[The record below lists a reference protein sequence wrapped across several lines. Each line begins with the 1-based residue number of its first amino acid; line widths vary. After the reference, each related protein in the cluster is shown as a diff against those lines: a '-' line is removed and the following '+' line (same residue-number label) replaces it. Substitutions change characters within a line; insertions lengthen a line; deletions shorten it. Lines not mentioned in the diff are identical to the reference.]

1 VTEALQEID
10 ARGLSA
16 GRFRDEIELTA
27 RPLVLRGLLADWP
40 AVRAGR
46 DGPQALVA
54 YLRRFDRG
62 IPVKAKRAPPE
73 ALGRFFYNED
83 LTGYNFRKETMSVS
97 AALDILL
104 ASAQEPTP
112 GALAIQSIQARHVLP
127 GFDLEN
133 VMPVLPDSAAPRL
146 WIGNAVTVA
155 AHYDPADN
163 IACVAA
169 GRRRFTL
176 FPPEQV
182 ANLYPGPFELTIA
195 GPIVSMVDFDAP
207 DANLYPGFAEAMKV
221 ALVADLEPGDA
232 IYIPCMWWHHVRS
245 SEPMNM
251 LVNYWWD
258 APNSA
263 HGPGIDALLHAMM
276 AIKGLP
282 EPHRAAWRA
291 LFSHYV
297 FQDGDAPGLHLPTD
311 RRGVQ
316 GDLTPEAARALQE
329 ALARALGGAQA
340 PNGLKQQARA
350 LLATVRNRARMLLRF
365 GGPAGPGS
373 QNVER

>member
-1 VTEALQEID
+1 MTETLQQID
-10 ARGLSA
+10 ARGLTDE
-16 GRFRDEIELTA
+16 RFRSEIARAA
-27 RPLVLRGLLADWP
+27 RPLVLRDLLAEWP

-46 DGPQALVA
+46 GGPHALA
-54 YLRRFDRG
+54 EYLRRFDRG
-62 IPVKAKRAPPE
+62 VMVKTKRAPPE
-73 ALGRFFYNED
+73 ALGRFFYNEN
-83 LTGYNFRKETMSVS
+83 LTGFNFRKETMSVS

-104 ASAQEPTP
+104 ASAQEAAP
-112 GALAIQSIQARHVLP
+112 GALAIQSIQARRVLP
-127 GFDLEN
+127 GFELEN
-133 VMPVLPDSAAPRL
+133 AMPLLPESAAPRV

-182 ANLYPGPFELTIA
+182 GNLYPGPFELTIA

-207 DANLYPGFAEAMKV
+207 DLALYPGFAEAMKA

-245 SEPMNM
+245 TEPMNM
-251 LVNYWWD
+251 LANYWWE

-263 HGPGIDALLHAMM
+263 HGPGIDALLHAMV

-282 EPHRAAWRA
+282 ESHRAAWHA
-291 LFSHYV
+291 LFNHYV
-297 FQDGDAPGLHLPTD
+297 FQENGAPGSHLPVD

-316 GDLTPEAARALQE
+316 GHLSAEAAQTLRETLGRSLSGTQPRRGLLQRARILIST
-329 ALARALGGAQA
+329 AR
-340 PNGLKQQARA
+340 NRARA
-350 LLATVRNRARMLLRF
+350 LLRLGTSPT
-365 GGPAGPGS
+365 GPAS
-373 QNVER
+373 